1 VARVSD
7 AGIVTFVGTG
17 TSKITASLGGV
28 KASGSL
34 TVNVPGIFPVAPV
47 PTLAQN
53 NVISIFSDKYTDV
66 NYYNG
71 YWALTKPPEVNKLL

>member
-7 AGIVTFVGTG
+7 AGIVTLLG

-34 TVNVPGIFPVAPV
+34 TVNVPGIF
-47 PTLAQN
+47 
-53 NVISIFSDKYTDV
+53 
-66 NYYNG
+66 
-71 YWALTKPPEVNKLL
+71 LLLLFLL

>member
-7 AGIVTFVGTG
+7 AGIVTLLVRVP
-17 TSKITASLGGV
+17 KITASLGGV

-66 NYYNG
+66 PVNYYNG
-71 YWALTKPPEVNKLL
+71 YCSLPNHQR

>member
-34 TVNVPGIFPVAPV
+34 TVNVPGIFPVA
-47 PTLAQN
+47 L
-53 NVISIFSDKYTDV
+53 F
-66 NYYNG
+66 
-71 YWALTKPPEVNKLL
+71 LL